1 MGAIPYDHLLLT
13 CGLQY
18 QLPTRLVPRPSR
30 PFSDRRPLYPPAL
43 LPEAPENVFRVN
55 SQYDAERAL
64 NYVRAYCLERNGE
77 RGWGAGYNRRGR
89 HVWRGMVRER
99 KGTDTARG

>member
-1 MGAIPYDHLLLT
+1 MIRVSEVGAIPYDHLLLT

-18 QLPTRLVPRPSR
+18 QLPTRLVPRPAR

-64 NYVRAYCLERNGE
+64 DYVRAYCLERNGE
-77 RGWGAGYNRRGR
+77 TGEGGKGARLCQGVLSGA
-89 HVWRGMVRER
+89 ER
-99 KGTDTARG
+99 